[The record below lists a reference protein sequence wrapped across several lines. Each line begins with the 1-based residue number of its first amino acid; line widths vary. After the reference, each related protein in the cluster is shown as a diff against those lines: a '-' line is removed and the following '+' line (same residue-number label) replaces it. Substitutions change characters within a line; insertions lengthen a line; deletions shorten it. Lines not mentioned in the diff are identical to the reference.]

1 MIKKI
6 KNLDGSIIYVIP
18 TGGAKPLKVIFDNNS
33 EKPVAI
39 NLITIDKIINNVK
52 AAEPNGVYYT
62 TDKTWIKPANGIT
75 PEVKKK
81 KYTNRQLKCP
91 SCGAPHK
98 ETEEKCYWCGNYFI
112 SED

>member
-1 MIKKI
+1 M
-6 KNLDGSIIYVIP
+6 YFP
-18 TGGAKPLKVIFDNNS
+18 
-33 EKPVAI
+33 EKPAAM

-52 AAEPNGVYYT
+52 AESDGIYYTTDTNEVYIYT
-62 TDKTWIKPANGIT
+62 TDKTWIKLANGIT

-81 KYTNRQLKCP
+81 KYTNRQLKCS
-91 SCGAPHK
+91 SCGAPYK

>member
-1 MIKKI
+1 M
-6 KNLDGSIIYVIP
+6 LRLLSLMAFII
-18 TGGAKPLKVIFDNNS
+18 PL
-33 EKPVAI
+33 
-39 NLITIDKIINNVK
+39 
-52 AAEPNGVYYT
+52 
-62 TDKTWIKPANGIT
+62 KTWIKLANGIT

>member
-1 MIKKI
+1 MYYPK
-6 KNLDGSIIYVIP
+6 
-18 TGGAKPLKVIFDNNS
+18 
-33 EKPVAI
+33 KPVAM
-39 NLITIDKIINNVK
+39 NLITIDKVINNVK
-52 AAEPNGVYYT
+52 AEPNGIYYT
-62 TDKTWIKPANGIT
+62 TDTNEVYIYITDKIWIKLANGIT

-112 SED
+112 SEDYL

>member
-1 MIKKI
+1 MHCP
-6 KNLDGSIIYVIP
+6 DR
-18 TGGAKPLKVIFDNNS
+18 
-33 EKPVAI
+33 PVAI
-39 NLITIDKIINNVK
+39 NLITINQIKNNVK
-52 AAEPNGVYYT
+52 AEPNGIYYT
-62 TDKTWIKPANGIT
+62 TDTNEVYIYTTDKIWVKLANGIT

-112 SED
+112 SEDYL